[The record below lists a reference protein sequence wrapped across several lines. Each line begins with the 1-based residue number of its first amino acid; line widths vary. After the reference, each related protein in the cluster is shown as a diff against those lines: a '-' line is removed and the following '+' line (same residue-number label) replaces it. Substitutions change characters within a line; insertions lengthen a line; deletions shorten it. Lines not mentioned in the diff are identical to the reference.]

1 LLGVDD
7 VLKVIAQTLVE
18 RVDVDSAIDDSKQSE
33 VLVYRQVGQDVL
45 GQSLHLLLV
54 LSMLRPTSLEEEAI
68 DLVKRW
74 MPAIDQVAQVVN

>member
-1 LLGVDD
+1 
-7 VLKVIAQTLVE
+7 
-18 RVDVDSAIDDSKQSE
+18 
-33 VLVYRQVGQDVL
+33 VLVNRQVGQDVL
-45 GQSLHLLLV
+45 GQSLHMLLV